1 VLAEFKSNTKEIDKL
16 FLLLMKKEEKFYKDK
31 IEDEKETSDKNER
44 LSYARLIE
52 VSRDNLT
59 RILSFFPRVDV
70 LSSVILAI
78 DISMMAVLAANT
90 PALRSISRFQTV
102 MAILFLFFVGV
113 SLYNLYKC
121 AFPRLECEEKSLIYF
136 QEIAKLEQLE
146 FAKEFL
152 GQTEKD
158 YLHDLIKQVWRNSEI
173 LQLKFKHLKSAFRL
187 LVLALIPWVISL
199 LYFASENKQSFLSK

>member
-1 VLAEFKSNTKEIDKL
+1 MKSKEKS
-16 FLLLMKKEEKFYKDK
+16 EKDK
-31 IEDEKETSDKNER
+31 IIDEKESSDKNER
-44 LSYARLIE
+44 LSHPRLIE

-59 RILSFFPRVDV
+59 RILGFFPRVDV

-78 DISMMAVLAANT
+78 DISLLAVLAANT
-90 PALRSISRFQTV
+90 PALRSISRFQIV
-102 MAILFLFFVGV
+102 MAILFILVIGI

-136 QEIAKLEQLE
+136 QEIARLEQLE
-146 FAKEFL
+146 FAREFL

-173 LQLKFKHLKSAFRL
+173 LQLKFRHLKFAFRF
-187 LVLALIPWVISL
+187 LVLALIPWIISL
-199 LYFASENKQSFLSK
+199 LIFASENKQSFLSK